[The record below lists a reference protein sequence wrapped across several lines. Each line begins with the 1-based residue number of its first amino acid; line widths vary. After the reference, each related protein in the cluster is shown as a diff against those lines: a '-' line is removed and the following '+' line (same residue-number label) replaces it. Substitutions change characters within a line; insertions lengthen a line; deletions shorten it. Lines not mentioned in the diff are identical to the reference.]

1 MMIQKRAN
9 KSCQCTFKE
18 GQVKIQQIL
27 NAFNGRKR
35 QSLVQINLSFIP
47 ISCWV
52 RQLFIS

>member
-1 MMIQKRAN
+1 MMIQKRAK
-9 KSCQCTFKE
+9 KSCRCTFKE

-47 ISCWV
+47 ISWWV

>member
-1 MMIQKRAN
+1 MMIQKRAK
-9 KSCQCTFKE
+9 KSCRCTFKE